1 MSSSFPRA
9 HPGYLNIPSKPNA
22 PISYSFFPATTSP
35 PTTVSYDTLIV
46 FVNGLGLPAASW
58 IPTIASL
65 QSYLVGACPALLTYD
80 RFGQGLTTARDP
92 SDGQKGKELGHDLID
107 VANDLHEIILATAAS
122 NFGLQSTAVENGK
135 LHLLL
140 VCASV
145 GAPIARLYVQN
156 HQGIVSGMIF
166 LDSNI
171 ANVNY
176 SDFLPDP
183 DSPGFDKN
191 ALHLDDCTLEEY
203 RESRTKLSRMFD
215 LKVKNP
221 ESLDRTSS
229 PSLLPY
235 SNKPKLVG
243 TDHSG
248 PLLSVVGH
256 DPETFAE
263 LSYEMMG
270 TPRSLSRIT
279 NGYWA
284 EYNENLTQITDK
296 EKCKGVVIAKGCG
309 HFIQRDDPAFVAKQI
324 SSMAKELG
332 W

>member
-1 MSSSFPRA
+1 MSSSLPLVK
-9 HPGYLNIPSKPNA
+9 PGYLNVPTKPDA
-22 PISYSFFPATTSP
+22 PISYSFFPATSSSATLSH
-35 PTTVSYDTLIV
+35 DTLIV
-46 FVNGLGLPAASW
+46 FINGLGLQAASW
-58 IPTIASL
+58 IPAVASL
-65 QSYLVGACPALLTYD
+65 QSYLLGACPALLTYD

-92 SDGQKGKELGHDLID
+92 LDGQKGKELGHDLLD
-107 VANDLHEIILATAAS
+107 VANDLHEIILAIAAS
-122 NFGLQSTAVENGK
+122 KFGLPRTAVENGK

-140 VCASV
+140 VGASI
-145 GAPIARLYVQN
+145 GAPIARLYVQS
-156 HQGIVSGMIF
+156 HQEIVSGLIF

-203 RESRTKLSRMFD
+203 REARTKLCRMFD

-221 ESLDRTSS
+221 ESLDRSNS

-235 SNKPKLVG
+235 SNKPKLMG
-243 TDHSG
+243 TGHSG
-248 PLLSVVGH
+248 PSLSVVGH

-263 LSYEMMG
+263 LSYEMME

-284 EYNENLTQITDK
+284 KYNEDLTQITDEGK
-296 EKCKGVVIAKGCG
+296 SKGVVIARGCG
-309 HFIQRDDPAFVAKQI
+309 HFIQKDDPEFVAKQI
-324 SSMAKELG
+324 SSMVKELE